1 MFCGFLYVFN
11 ASLTSKK
18 LQQQT
23 NWLTDAMLAML
34 AEPAGEA
41 SPRDADRIMSGYWGV
56 VAIWVTHPLCPFRV
70 PLTVICSVIL
80 ATFGAA
86 FYKDG
91 FGFSE
96 VQENLGPHRI
106 WAQRKRKFRPGC

>member
-1 MFCGFLYVFN
+1 
-11 ASLTSKK
+11 
-18 LQQQT
+18 
-23 NWLTDAMLAML
+23 ML
-34 AEPAGEA
+34 AEPPGET

-80 ATFGAA
+80 ARFGGA

-91 FGFSE
+91 FGFFRVPEKPRSSLHLGTEEKE
-96 VQENLGPHRI
+96 VKTRML
-106 WAQRKRKFRPGC
+106 KL

>member
-1 MFCGFLYVFN
+1 
-11 ASLTSKK
+11 
-18 LQQQT
+18 
-23 NWLTDAMLAML
+23 ML
-34 AEPAGEA
+34 AEPAGET

-80 ATFGAA
+80 ARFGGA

-91 FGFSE
+91 FGFFRVPEKPRSSLHLGTEEKE
-96 VQENLGPHRI
+96 VKTRML
-106 WAQRKRKFRPGC
+106 KL